1 MLHSL
6 IKIGIGVVV
15 GAVLVKENR
24 EASSAYDKV
33 KTRIKELI
41 EKLSSK
47 TEVPEKSVA
56 ENQTS

>member
-15 GAVLVKENR
+15 GAVLVKENS

-33 KTRIKELI
+33 KMRIKELI
-41 EKLSSK
+41 EKLSSR